1 MTTLGGY
8 NYTPEIVDTIQNEV
22 KNYLECDNILTE
34 YISVMVRNNKTKE
47 EMAND
52 LSDFIGID
60 KAGEFAGW
68 LWNYI
73 PSYFE
78 SINKQK
84 QINDTAMQQQQQQT
98 AKKPPTQRLIL
109 NAVKQ
114 AAEDTKNVRVP
125 MTEESLNDS
134 HYDIDN
140 NNNNNNNSNNST
152 YSNGKKDFI
161 KKDKHNNNNNN
172 RKNGNNSNN
181 NNNNNN
187 KQPNFTITM
196 NDINT
201 GSKKRKNINRDDD
214 DEIDKSNT
222 INDTTDDPA
231 NIPLDLVSPKKSK
244 KERCSYWPLCRNAE
258 ACIYHHPTTQC
269 LLFPNCTYGDK
280 CLYIHP
286 SIPCKFGI
294 NCTNVDCVYNHPQ
307 RPTAPVATPPA
318 MNEIPCRNGFACP
331 NKKTGCGFYHPP
343 PACKFGTSCNMGKA
357 CPFGHGKP
365 CLYGLN
371 CVTPNC
377 TFAHHSVDQPIPDCK
392 FGKECTNPK
401 CKFNHTEQREIDKSD
416 MNTDHL
422 SSTLPSTPPKEEPIQ
437 TDEIQEP
444 IDV

>member
-1 MTTLGGY
+1 MATLGGY

-22 KNYLECDNILTE
+22 KNYLDCDNILTE

-68 LWNYI
+68 LWNFI

-78 SINKQK
+78 SIKQK
-84 QINDTAMQQQQQQT
+84 QINDAIMQQPPQT
-98 AKKPPTQRLIL
+98 ATKKPPTQRLIL

-125 MTEESLNDS
+125 MTEESLDDSQNDS
-134 HYDIDN
+134 N
-140 NNNNNNNSNNST
+140 NNNNNT

-161 KKDKHNNNNNN
+161 KKDKQNN
-172 RKNGNNSNN
+172 RKNGNSN
-181 NNNNNN
+181 
-187 KQPNFTITM
+187 KQQPNFTITM

-201 GSKKRKNINRDDD
+201 VSNGSKKRKNLNRDDD
-214 DEIDKSNT
+214 DEIDRSNT
-222 INDTTDDPA
+222 MNDKTDDPV
-231 NIPLDLVSPKKSK
+231 NIPLDSIVSPKKSK

-307 RPTAPVATPPA
+307 RPTASVAAPPA

-331 NKKTGCGFYHPP
+331 NKKGCGFYHPP
-343 PACKFGTSCNMGKA
+343 PACKFGASCNMGKS

-377 TFAHHSVDQPIPDCK
+377 TFAHHSTEQPIPDCK
-392 FGKECTNPK
+392 FGKDCTNPK
-401 CKFNHTEQREIDKSD
+401 CKFTHAEEREIDKANID
-416 MNTDHL
+416 TDHL

-437 TDEIQEP
+437 TDEKIQEP

>member
-1 MTTLGGY
+1 MATLGGY
-8 NYTPEIVDTIQNEV
+8 NYTPEIVDIIQNQV
-22 KNYLECDNILTE
+22 KAYLECDNILTE

-68 LWNYI
+68 LWNFI

-84 QINDTAMQQQQQQT
+84 NINDTTMQQPSQT
-98 AKKPPTQRLIL
+98 AIKKPPTQRLIL

-114 AAEDTKNVRVP
+114 ATEDTKNVRVP
-125 MTEESLNDS
+125 MGEESLND
-134 HYDIDN
+134 D
-140 NNNNNNNSNNST
+140 NSNNSNT
-152 YSNGKKDFI
+152 YSNGKKDYI
-161 KKDKHNNNNNN
+161 KKDKHNNNNK
-172 RKNGNNSNN
+172 KNSSNN

-187 KQPNFTITM
+187 NKPNFTITM
-196 NDINT
+196 NDINN
-201 GSKKRKNINRDDD
+201 GSKKRKNINRDDGD
-214 DEIDKSNT
+214 DQIDKNNT
-222 INDTTDDPA
+222 INDTTDDPV
-231 NIPLDLVSPKKSK
+231 NISLAPKKFK

-258 ACIYHHPTTQC
+258 DCIYYHPTTQC

-286 SIPCKFGI
+286 SIPCKYGV
-294 NCTNVDCVYNHPQ
+294 NCKNVDCVYNHPQ
-307 RPTAPVATPPA
+307 RPAASVAAPPA
-318 MNEIPCRNGFACP
+318 MSEIPCRNGFACP

-343 PACKFGTSCNMGKA
+343 PACKFGTTCNMGKA

-365 CLYGLN
+365 CLYSLN

-377 TFAHHSVDQPIPDCK
+377 TFAHHSTEQPIPDCK
-392 FGKECTNPK
+392 YGKDCTNPK
-401 CKFNHTEQREIDKSD
+401 CKFNHTEEREIDKTVD

-422 SSTLPSTPPKEEPIQ
+422 SSTLPSTPPKEEQIQ
-437 TDEIQEP
+437 TDEKIQEP